1 MLYSARQDISGR
13 LLPRRKEVTLMDF
26 IFDLLDVIFSVGS
39 FIFALI
45 NHFNGKK

>member
-26 IFDLLDVIFSVGS
+26 IDRIELICSVGS

-45 NHFNGKK
+45 DHFNGKK